1 MPRYIIIGLVVIVG
15 TFLIM
20 NYWPKLKNQTKTR
33 ILMGIFGIFFI
44 SIFVL
49 LFLLM
54 YQETLIDIFSIIIA
68 GIFSCIILDIL
79 GFLMKFLGI
88 PEPSWSIV
96 GRWTY
101 YMLKKA
107 KFYNPNIAEMASFKY
122 EVVLGWLFHYYL
134 SICWAIIYYICFIL
148 IGLKMSY
155 FSGFIFGALTTLAP
169 LLIFLPF
176 TGQGIF
182 ARNTNIPLKTS
193 LIFLIRHSI
202 YGIAMYEGCRWY
214 N

>member
-1 MPRYIIIGLVVIVG
+1 M
-15 TFLIM
+15 
-20 NYWPKLKNQTKTR
+20 
-33 ILMGIFGIFFI
+33 
-44 SIFVL
+44 
-49 LFLLM
+49 
-54 YQETLIDIFSIIIA
+54 IDIFSIIIA

-88 PEPSWSIV
+88 PEPSWAIV

-122 EVVLGWLFHYYL
+122 EVILGWIFHYYL
-134 SICWAIIYYICFIL
+134 SICWAIIYYISFIL

-155 FSGFIFGALTTLAP
+155 FSGLIFGALTTLAP

-182 ARNTNIPLKTS
+182 AMNTNIPIKTS

-202 YGIAMYEGCRWY
+202 YGIAMYEGFRWF

>member
-1 MPRYIIIGLVVIVG
+1 MAKIKKS
-15 TFLIM
+15 
-20 NYWPKLKNQTKTR
+20 NKNPNINGHIWNLFYKH
-33 ILMGIFGIFFI
+33 IYPL
-44 SIFVL
+44 IFVNVL
-49 LFLLM
+49 
-54 YQETLIDIFSIIIA
+54 ENLIDIFSIIIA

-88 PEPSWSIV
+88 PEPSWAIV

-101 YMLKKA
+101 YMLKKG
-107 KFYNPNIAEMASFKY
+107 KFYNPNITEMASFKY
-122 EVVLGWLFHYYL
+122 EVVLGWVFHYYL

-202 YGIAMYEGCRWY
+202 YGIAMYEGFRWF

>member
-1 MPRYIIIGLVVIVG
+1 MAKIKKP
-15 TFLIM
+15 
-20 NYWPKLKNQTKTR
+20 NKNPNINGHIWNLFYKH
-33 ILMGIFGIFFI
+33 IYPL
-44 SIFVL
+44 IFVNVL
-49 LFLLM
+49 
-54 YQETLIDIFSIIIA
+54 ENLIDIFSIIIA

-88 PEPSWSIV
+88 PEPSWAIV

-122 EVVLGWLFHYYL
+122 EVVLGWVFHYYL

-148 IGLKMSY
+148 IGFKMSY

-182 ARNTNIPLKTS
+182 AVNTNIPIKTS

-202 YGIAMYEGCRWY
+202 YGIAMYEGFRWF